1 MQPYTLHIPSWYPS
15 DMHQLNGIFVRKH
28 AEAVSSFRKV
38 VVMYVTGSDRA
49 YSSETQVSDD
59 MVEFTLYYKESTSR
73 ALNQI
78 KYIRAQMD
86 AFHYVLSR
94 FGYPE
99 LIHLHV
105 IFPAGMFVWL
115 LLLFRRIPLL
125 ITEHWTGYM
134 DEDGR
139 YQKLPAIA
147 RYISESLLR
156 RARKISVVSAF
167 FKKVII
173 GKGLVAPDKLVTV
186 YNTLNKPETTYHYT
200 DDKRLKALYV
210 GNILELQK
218 NISALIGAADIVA
231 HTYPAFQLTLVGGG
245 SDLEHFTELCRDNGL
260 LDKTVFFRGFVPND
274 ALVPVYEEH
283 GFFVLSSRFETFNIA
298 AAEAMMSGLPVVST
312 RCGGPSEF
320 VNEKTGI
327 WIDGDS
333 AEAVAAGILE
343 MIRRRDEFDSQQIA
357 AETQARFSDA
367 TILTQLRT
375 LYA

>member
-1 MQPYTLHIPSWYPS
+1 MDPYTLHIPSWYPS
-15 DMHQLNGIFVRKH
+15 DTHELNGIFVRKH

-49 YSSETQVSDD
+49 YSTETVVNEN
-59 MVEFTLYYKESTSR
+59 MTEFTLYYKESTSR

-94 FGYPE
+94 FGYPD

-105 IFPAGMFVWL
+105 VFPAGMFVWL
-115 LLLFRRIPLL
+115 LLLFRRISLVV
-125 ITEHWTGYM
+125 TEHWTGYT

-156 RARKISVVSAF
+156 KARKISVVSEY
-167 FKKVII
+167 FKQVMIS
-173 GKGLVAPDKLVTV
+173 KGLVQRDKLVTV
-186 YNTLNKPETTYHYT
+186 YNTLNVPATAYHYT
-200 DDKRLKALYV
+200 EDKRLKALYV

-218 NISALIGAADIVA
+218 NISALIGAAEIIVRS
-231 HTYPAFQLTLVGGG
+231 YPDFQLTLVGGG
-245 SDLEHFTELCRDNGL
+245 NDLEHFKAVCRQKEL
-260 LDKTVFFRGFVPND
+260 LDRTIFFRGFVAN
-274 ALVPVYEEH
+274 AGLVPIYEEH
-283 GFFVLSSRFETFNIA
+283 GFFVLTSHFETFNIA

-327 WIDGDS
+327 WVDGDS
-333 AEAVAAGILE
+333 AEAVAAAMLE
-343 MIRRRDEFDSQQIA
+343 MIRRRDEFDSGQIA
-357 AETQARFSDA
+357 AETLAKFSDA
-367 TILTQLRT
+367 TIQSQLRE